1 MENIVFKYKMLGVV
15 TLYNPDI
22 QDVAVNIRKYIAYI
36 DCLIIWDNSPLAAG
50 VKQQIHHILKDMWH
64 KVVWHGTGENLYI
77 APAIN
82 YSLHYALDHN
92 FDLML
97 IMDQD
102 SSWNDFLA
110 YRIDVESAL
119 SKGEMKVFTPFV
131 KGCDDFDIINNEQ
144 EKHFMINSGMII
156 PIRILSELGEVDEKA
171 FPLDALDHDIS
182 YMVRE
187 HGYLIVCLTRHILS
201 HSLGQI
207 QRMGFFHIMTP
218 NYNWQRTYS
227 MTRSHIICYRK
238 HKKVLTDEDRQY
250 LYREILIRKFV
261 RIILAEPDKFQ
272 RMKAFIKGIF
282 DGLTYKE

>member
-119 SKGEMKVFTPFV
+119 SKV
-131 KGCDDFDIINNEQ
+131 
-144 EKHFMINSGMII
+144 NSGMII